1 MNISKRKQGI
11 LAIIC
16 TIAMIVTSI
25 TVYNPREVKADPS
38 ATVDGKQYSATV
50 KDSGEW
56 TGFACQGIFDSARI
70 HFAWGIAV
78 DAATITASL
87 NGNQLK
93 VAGQNAN
100 GMNIPLS
107 EVTSLG
113 VGSYDIVI
121 NATTVASE
129 SAEAKEISATATL
142 KIEKVEGTTELQK
155 PSAPTGLV
163 ANINNLKTDYTIAFA
178 NVATATSYKF
188 YLDGTYKKDITN
200 GGIVTIE
207 ELGLEAGKTY
217 KFGVSAV
224 NAAGESDIT
233 TIDVTVP
240 GQEEETTTGSST
252 KPFDPSTI
260 EDSKWTL
267 ALNSE
272 TVSYYIADG
281 KADKVPVKPQL
292 EGDNY
297 YIAFSLAAKFKSVTF
312 DGVSKDVEEGAFCRV
327 KASDLTSGYHTLVV
341 TDHYGKESI
350 TIYFKVAKEEAY
362 KDGEVL
368 VNESNQTK
376 EVPAYAGGDYWQ
388 NEYNNAPV
396 KYVKGK
402 KYVAE
407 VVVSST
413 AAKKIKMVFQR
424 VNIWDF
430 VDANSGYE
438 ASIAAGNKVK
448 ITYVFEAT
456 QSTNNGNFDIYLGS
470 VADATT
476 MVFESKKLTTYNEVP
491 DGVQTG
497 VEVLEAPGS
506 TKYTVSI
513 DGDSQTCEEGATI
526 VVPADGQGYYDV
538 TKKVAYAPGEV
549 LQVNENMTLKS
560 IALNVTMTPGASI
573 RLAAPT
579 GLRFQTTVKSGNGI
593 DADEILNSTTVT
605 TGTLITT
612 LDLYKTHGNTLT
624 KESTSTYTVLD
635 IANNGWFGEESKKET
650 GKFCG
655 SIIKIQKENYG
666 RKFIAVGYATINYS
680 NGKSKTVYAD
690 VTENNAKSIKYVAE
704 KVQASDKFSGYS
716 PEQQDIINKYIK
728 GEEISK

>member
-38 ATVDGKQYSATV
+38 ATVDGKQY
-50 KDSGEW
+50 
-56 TGFACQGIFDSARI
+56 
-70 HFAWGIAV
+70 
-78 DAATITASL
+78 
-87 NGNQLK
+87 
-93 VAGQNAN
+93 
-100 GMNIPLS
+100 
-107 EVTSLG
+107 
-113 VGSYDIVI
+113 
-121 NATTVASE
+121 
-129 SAEAKEISATATL
+129 
-142 KIEKVEGTTELQK
+142 
-155 PSAPTGLV
+155 SAPTGLV

-233 TIDVTVP
+233 TIDVKVP
-240 GQEEETTTGSST
+240 GKEEETTTGSST
-252 KPFDPSTI
+252 KPLDPSDI
-260 EDSKWTL
+260 KDSEWTL
-267 ALNSE
+267 ASGSK

-281 KADKVPVKPQL
+281 KADKVQVKPQL

-297 YIAFSLAAKFKSVTF
+297 YIAFLLAAKFKSVTF
-312 DGVSKDVEEGAFCRV
+312 DGVSKNVEEGAFCRV
-327 KASDLTSGYHTLVV
+327 KVSDLTSGYHTLVV
-341 TDHYGKESI
+341 TDYNGTESV
-350 TIYFKVAKEEAY
+350 TIYFKVAKEEETTTAAY

-376 EVPAYAGGDYWQ
+376 EVPAYTDGDYWQ
-388 NEYNNAPV
+388 NEYNNMPV

-430 VDANSGYE
+430 VDANQGYE
-438 ASIAAGNKVK
+438 TSIAAGNKVK

-456 QSTNNGNFDIYLGS
+456 HETDNGNFDIYLGS
-470 VADATT
+470 VADKTT
-476 MVFESKKLTTYNEVP
+476 LVFESKKLTTYNEVP
-491 DGVQTG
+491 AGVQTG

-513 DGDSQTCEEGATI
+513 DGEERQCKEGEVI
-526 VVPADGQGYYDV
+526 SVPTEGQGYYDV
-538 TKKVAYAPGEV
+538 TKKVAYAPGAK
-549 LQVNENMTLKS
+549 LPVNENMTLKS
-560 IALNVTMTPGASI
+560 IKLSVTMTPGASI

-612 LDLYKTHGNTLT
+612 LDLYTDNGKTLT
-624 KESTSTYTVLD
+624 KDSKYNFLD
-635 IANNGWFGEESKKET
+635 IANNGWFNDGAKTET

-655 SIIKIQKENYG
+655 SIIKIQSKNYG
-666 RKFIAVGYATINYS
+666 RAYIAVGYAIINYS
-680 NGKSKTVYAD
+680 DGTSQPVYAK

-704 KVQASDKFSGYS
+704 KVKKSEAYNKYK
-716 PEQQDIINKYIK
+716 DIIDRYIDGK
-728 GEEISK
+728 EISE

>member
-56 TGFACQGIFDSARI
+56 TL
-70 HFAWGIAV
+70 
-78 DAATITASL
+78 AS
-87 NGNQLK
+87 
-93 VAGQNAN
+93 
-100 GMNIPLS
+100 
-107 EVTSLG
+107 
-113 VGSYDIVI
+113 GS
-121 NATTVASE
+121 
-129 SAEAKEISATATL
+129 K
-142 KIEKVEGTTELQK
+142 
-155 PSAPTGLV
+155 
-163 ANINNLKTDYTIAFA
+163 
-178 NVATATSYKF
+178 
-188 YLDGTYKKDITN
+188 
-200 GGIVTIE
+200 
-207 ELGLEAGKTY
+207 
-217 KFGVSAV
+217 
-224 NAAGESDIT
+224 
-233 TIDVTVP
+233 
-240 GQEEETTTGSST
+240 
-252 KPFDPSTI
+252 
-260 EDSKWTL
+260 
-267 ALNSE
+267 

-281 KADKVPVKPQL
+281 KADKVQVKPQL

-297 YIAFSLAAKFKSVTF
+297 YIAFLLAAKFKSVTF
-312 DGVSKDVEEGAFCRV
+312 DGVSKNVEEGAFCRV
-327 KASDLTSGYHTLVV
+327 KVSDLTSGYHTLVV
-341 TDHYGKESI
+341 TDYNGTESV
-350 TIYFKVAKEEAY
+350 TIYFKVAKEEETTTGSSTKPLDPSDIKDSEWTLASGSKTVSYYIADGKADKVQVKPQLEGDNYYIAFLLAAKFKSVTFDGVSKNVEEGAFCRVKVSDLTSGYHTLVVTDYNGTESVTIYFKVAKEEETTTAAY

-376 EVPAYAGGDYWQ
+376 EVPAYTDGDYWQ
-388 NEYNNAPV
+388 NEYNNMPV

-430 VDANSGYE
+430 VDANQGYE
-438 ASIAAGNKVK
+438 TSIAAGNKVK

-456 QSTNNGNFDIYLGS
+456 HETDNGNFDIYLGS
-470 VADATT
+470 VADKTT
-476 MVFESKKLTTYNEVP
+476 LVFESKKLTTYNEVP
-491 DGVQTG
+491 TGVQTG

-513 DGDSQTCEEGATI
+513 DGEERQCKEGEVI
-526 VVPADGQGYYDV
+526 SVPTEGQGYYDV
-538 TKKVAYAPGEV
+538 TKKVAYAPGAK
-549 LQVNENMTLKS
+549 LPVNENMTLKS
-560 IALNVTMTPGASI
+560 IKLSVTMTPGASI

-612 LDLYKTHGNTLT
+612 LDLYTDNGKTLT
-624 KESTSTYTVLD
+624 KDSKYNFLD
-635 IANNGWFGEESKKET
+635 IANNGWFNDGAKTET

-655 SIIKIQKENYG
+655 SIIKIQSKNYG
-666 RKFIAVGYATINYS
+666 RAYIAVGYAIINYS
-680 NGKSKTVYAD
+680 DGTSQPVYAK

-704 KVQASDKFSGYS
+704 KVKKSEAYNKYK
-716 PEQQDIINKYIK
+716 DIIDRYIDGK
-728 GEEISK
+728 EISE